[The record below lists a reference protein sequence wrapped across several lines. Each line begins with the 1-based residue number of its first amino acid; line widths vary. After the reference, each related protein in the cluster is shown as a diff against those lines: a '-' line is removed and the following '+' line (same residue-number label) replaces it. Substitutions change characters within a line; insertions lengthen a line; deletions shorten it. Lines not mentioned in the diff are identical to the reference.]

1 MTHVLEAWQDCNGVL
16 ETLSLDFPVF
26 FVTDSMDF
34 FSDIK
39 NTLRIMICNC
49 IQDIQTVDSNIDS
62 GIAQTNKSIVEEN
75 VKPLLIESFLI
86 RYQKGMA
93 SVHNFIVLQIFLEWL
108 NHLDSHLKVMMAVAV
123 NKFANVL
130 PFWCWLND

>member
-1 MTHVLEAWQDCNGVL
+1 MTHVLEAWQDCNSVL

-62 GIAQTNKSIVEEN
+62 GIAQTNKSIV
-75 VKPLLIESFLI
+75 
-86 RYQKGMA
+86 
-93 SVHNFIVLQIFLEWL
+93 
-108 NHLDSHLKVMMAVAV
+108 
-123 NKFANVL
+123 
-130 PFWCWLND
+130 